1 MNSFTDIQN
10 FNLLFNEYHDRFIR
24 FAQGYVKEREAAEDF
39 VSEAFTLYWENREK
53 LLSDTKP
60 QAYIL
65 TIVKNKCLNH
75 LEHLQMRQRTEN
87 LMNDHAEW
95 RLSLSINTLQACDP
109 EFLFSQEIKQ
119 IIEKTLQSLPEK
131 TRQIFILS
139 RFESFSY
146 IEIAEKMNLSTKSIE
161 FHISKALNQLR
172 LSLKDFIYLLP
183 FLFYLC

>member
-1 MNSFTDIQN
+1 MNSFTDIQS
-10 FNLLFNEYHDRFIR
+10 FNQLFNEYYERFIR
-24 FAQGYVKEREAAEDF
+24 FAQGYVKERETAEDF
-39 VSEAFTLYWENREK
+39 VSEAFSLFWEYREN

-75 LEHLQMRQRTEN
+75 LQHLQVKQRTEN
-87 LMNDHAEW
+87 ILYEHESW

-109 EFLFSQEIKQ
+109 EFLFSEEIRRIMK
-119 IIEKTLQSLPEK
+119 ETLQSLPGK
-131 TRQIFILS
+131 TRQIFLLS
-139 RFESFSY
+139 RYEGLSY
-146 IEIAEKMNLSTKSIE
+146 KEIADKMNLSTKSVE

-172 LSLKDFIYLLP
+172 FSLKDFICLLP